1 MIKPEST
8 NKKDPWEARVG
19 LALALGALAPHMR
32 SSDLI
37 PFFEFLI
44 NGGSVG
50 DIHAQVRQKM
60 LEVCVLICY
69 FFMHQ

>member
-1 MIKPEST
+1 MIKPESL

-19 LALALGALAPHMR
+19 LALALGALAISMR

-44 NGGSVG
+44 NDEAVG
-50 DIHAQVRQKM
+50 DVHAQVRQKM
-60 LEVCVLICY
+60 LEV
-69 FFMHQ
+69 

>member
-1 MIKPEST
+1 MIKPESL

-19 LALALGALAPHMR
+19 LALALGALGPNMR

-44 NGGSVG
+44 DSEAVG
-50 DIHAQVRQKM
+50 DIHAQVRQRM
-60 LEVCVLICY
+60 LEV
-69 FFMHQ
+69 